1 MTEIPVMLSP
11 NTGKYKPEKTP
22 YLDTFSNNVKKLNK
36 GNIYVGPSQKFL
48 PQRFSK
54 FKLYTK

>member
-22 YLDTFSNNVKKLNK
+22 YLDTFSNNVKKIKQGQHLCRS
-36 GNIYVGPSQKFL
+36 I
-48 PQRFSK
+48 
-54 FKLYTK
+54 TKISSAEIFQI